1 MIIHSP
7 VPYLRKTIVLFGLV
21 IVAVGAGISGW
32 RWLTEPPAN
41 IVLTNGTALTWVP
54 CWFEVPLLK
63 TMHCAY
69 FYPPPDKKRGVVRL
83 PVVVVRNRLFV
94 HDDDPVLYIAG
105 GPGGSSWLEEENID
119 FWLQWIER
127 NEWPHD
133 LVLYDQRGT
142 GLSEPKA
149 SCPELI
155 DTARRALAQN
165 LTLEQEYAKA
175 MATARRCHRR
185 LSAEGGQLAMYSTDT
200 NARDVHELMGALG
213 HAQWNLYG
221 VSYGSRV
228 TMEVIRR
235 YPETIRSVVL
245 DSVYP
250 PSVDAIL
257 KWPALVNNALEG
269 LFRQCRLDQ
278 DCSGLM
284 PNPRASFTRAL
295 ARLRREPARLEVT
308 SWYGE
313 ESIKVVINSH
323 RFLYAVFIGL
333 YDRQLIE
340 SLPFYI
346 DSASQGRY
354 TAIKPLIEYYANMVL
369 DESLNDVVYYAVEC
383 HDSSRFDRAAYLAEA
398 NKYPLV
404 ARYVRHDWASD
415 ICQFWTRRHAP
426 RAFRAPVRSAIPTL
440 LLSGGLDPITPA
452 EWAKQ
457 AASHLSR
464 SHHVS
469 FPAVGHGVVDSDD
482 CAPEVVR
489 TFLASPEKVPAA
501 GCLKNLPKVRFTQ
514 W

>member
-21 IVAVGAGISGW
+21 IVTVGAGISGW
-32 RWLTEPPAN
+32 RWLTEPPGN
-41 IVLTNGTALTWVP
+41 VVLTNGTALTWVP

-69 FYPPPDKKRGVVRL
+69 FYPPPDKKRGAVRL

-105 GPGGSSWLEEENID
+105 GPGGSSWLEKENID
-119 FWLQWIER
+119 FWPQWIER
-127 NEWPHD
+127 NDWPHD

-200 NARDVHELMGALG
+200 NARDAHELMGALG

-228 TMEVIRR
+228 TMEVMRR
-235 YPETIRSVVL
+235 YPEKIRSVVL

-269 LFRQCRLDQ
+269 LFRQCRLDK

-284 PNPRASFTRAL
+284 PDPRASCACFNCCRRILLRSNSCQNFRQKIILPCSKDSRISTSSSGTLPHVCCDTGAGAAAGVGAAL
-295 ARLRREPARLEVT
+295 TTLDGSKFSTSSLTIRPRLPV
-308 SWYGE
+308 
-313 ESIKVVINSH
+313 
-323 RFLYAVFIGL
+323 
-333 YDRQLIE
+333 
-340 SLPFYI
+340 
-346 DSASQGRY
+346 
-354 TAIKPLIEYYANMVL
+354 PLGG
-369 DESLNDVVYYAVEC
+369 
-383 HDSSRFDRAAYLAEA
+383 
-398 NKYPLV
+398 V
-404 ARYVRHDWASD
+404 ARGGVR
-415 ICQFWTRRHAP
+415 
-426 RAFRAPVRSAIPTL
+426 
-440 LLSGGLDPITPA
+440 
-452 EWAKQ
+452 
-457 AASHLSR
+457 
-464 SHHVS
+464 
-469 FPAVGHGVVDSDD
+469 
-482 CAPEVVR
+482 
-489 TFLASPEKVPAA
+489 
-501 GCLKNLPKVRFTQ
+501 
-514 W
+514 